1 MANIRYQQVVSNI
14 AQLANR
20 ENYDF
25 DFIYEFLAAYGLPKA
40 TITRLKSGDTNRVKD
55 IPNAVLQKDVVY
67 FRVFPAGTML
77 EDMVHEMDDE
87 TICGKYRPRYIIA
100 SDLKRLVALD
110 NKKKVLPLSVDLKD
124 IDSTQSIDFFYGWTG
139 DEIDTSGHS
148 ESEMDRKAAE
158 NINKIYAEIEKKNIE
173 EFTAHPK
180 EFRHS
185 LNVFFTRL
193 LFCLFAEDT
202 GLFEKGQFTDAIKK
216 YTIPDG
222 SDLDDFLKNLFAALD
237 AEDKSAFPRP
247 YDEFPYV
254 DGTIFD
260 TSKHDIIVPKFNGEA
275 RHLILECANSD
286 WGSINPDIF
295 GTIFQGVVDPTRRDE
310 SGMDYTSVSNI
321 LKVINPL
328 FLDELHNEF
337 DKAYD
342 DKNKLWKLLN
352 RMGDIKIFDP
362 ACGSGNFLVIAYK
375 ELRDLEC
382 DIWARLLELGAFM
395 QDMKFKSVIR
405 LDHFFGIEIDD
416 FAHELA
422 VLSMT
427 IAQRQCDMIFEKR
440 FGKEIEMLPLID
452 VPTIKC
458 SNSARID
465 WQDVCPN
472 IPHPKKNA
480 TNRRSGFGAAVLN
493 ALNMFNERN
502 SDTVPSATTELEF
515 DEIYVI
521 GNPPY
526 KGAKKQSPSQK
537 DDFKANFGNRKYN
550 KNLDY
555 ISLWFIKGSKYI
567 KGSRAKLAFVSTN
580 SIVQGEQI
588 ENLWPFIYENNVEIF
603 SAYTSFKWSNSA
615 RDMAAVTC
623 VIIALQD
630 KDNKDKR
637 KEKLLYSDGIE
648 KVAKNINA
656 YLVDSVDTIVKP
668 RRQPLSAQIP
678 AMVYGN
684 MPLDGNALKL
694 SKSEVDEILNENQAS
709 SKYIRPMIGGRGL
722 VDGQM
727 RWCLWIDDV
736 DKEDALSN
744 KIIKRH
750 VEECYKFRV
759 NGGDVAKTLA
769 DKAHQFRYRKT
780 ANSSMILTPCTTT
793 ANRFYIP
800 SAIFDSDY
808 ITDNSVQVIYDSDIW
823 IFSIISSAM
832 HMTWVKSVCGRLQDN
847 YRYSAMLGY
856 NTFPVPPLSQ
866 EDKNNLRRS
875 AMNILSI
882 RENHSEKTLSQLYDP
897 DKMPLDLKRAH
908 EENDILV
915 DQLYRKRGFVDDE
928 DRLTVLFDLYEKLVE
943 SEGANGKGE

>member
-40 TITRLKSGDTNRVKD
+40 TITRLKSGDTNRVKE

-337 DKAYD
+337 DTAYD

-395 QDMKFKSVIR
+395 QDMRFKSRIQ
-405 LDHFFGIEIDD
+405 LNHFYGIEIDD

-427 IAQRQCDMIFEKR
+427 IAQRQCDIIFEKR
-440 FGKEIEMLPLID
+440 FGKEIEMLPLKD
-452 VPTIKC
+452 VPTIRC
-458 SNSARID
+458 ANSARID
-465 WQDVCPN
+465 WQSVCPN
-472 IPHPKKNA
+472 KSHPKKN
-480 TNRRSGFGAAVLN
+480 NIQKKSNFGAKALN
-493 ALNMFNERN
+493 ALSMFGDHEE
-502 SDTVPSATTELEF
+502 DKKDLAAKMEY
-515 DEIYVI
+515 DEIYII

-526 KGAKKQSPSQK
+526 KGSKKQSASQK
-537 DDFKANFGNRKYN
+537 DDFKQLFGSEPYS

-555 ISLWFIKGSKYI
+555 IAIWFIKGAEYI
-567 KGSRAKLAFVSTN
+567 SNTIAKLAFVSTN
-580 SIVQGEQI
+580 SVCQGEHVGAMF
-588 ENLWPFIYENNVEIF
+588 PKIYDKKVCIDF
-603 SAYTSFKWSNSA
+603 AYTPFKWRNNA
-615 RDMAAVTC
+615 KDNAGVT
-623 VIIALQD
+623 VIILALSPLNNNQ
-630 KDNKDKR
+630 KR
-637 KEKLLYSDGIE
+637 IISDSGIIR
-648 KVAKNINA
+648 KVNNING
-656 YLVDSVDTIVKP
+656 YLGSGANTIVT
-668 RRQPLSAQIP
+668 RRSEPFDKSLPKAD
-678 AMVYGN
+678 YGN
-684 MPLDGNALKL
+684 MPLDGGNLL
-694 SKSEVDEILNENQAS
+694 LNEEELSHLSQDSLPLVKRFMGGEDFIKNLTRYCLWMTEEDYRSTTDEYLRRKIEANYEFRNKSNRKETKELAQKPWMFGFTTYKKSDAILIPNTS
-709 SKYIRPMIGGRGL
+709 SESRKYIPIGFIN
-722 VDGQM
+722 DET
-727 RWCLWIDDV
+727 I
-736 DKEDALSN
+736 
-744 KIIKRH
+744 
-750 VEECYKFRV
+750 
-759 NGGDVAKTLA
+759 VAA
-769 DKAHQFRYRKT
+769 PNF
-780 ANSSMILTPCTTT
+780 
-793 ANRFYIP
+793 
-800 SAIFDSDY
+800 
-808 ITDNSVQVIYDSDIW
+808 VIYDAELW
-823 IFSIISSAM
+823 LFALLESAM
-832 HMTWVKSVCGRLQDN
+832 HMIWIRTVCGQLETRL
-847 YRYSAMLGY
+847 RYSSTLGY
-856 NTFPVPPLSQ
+856 NTFPFPVLSG
-866 EDKNNLRRS
+866 EDRNKLTNS
-875 AMNILSI
+875 ARNILI
-882 RENHSEKTLSQLYDP
+882 TREKHSEMTLGGMYNP
-897 DKMPLDLKRAH
+897 KKMPADLAKVH

-915 DQLYRKRGFVDDE
+915 DQLYQKKGFIDDE
-928 DRLTVLFDLYEKLVE
+928 ERLALLLELYERMVE
-943 SEGANGKGE
+943 NEKVNGKA